1 MQNDN
6 KVKLT
11 DEQHD
16 TALVIVLATE
26 WGFRDQVKNPFEHE
40 GITLDDYLD
49 NLCDNLM
56 AETNLTYAEISNL
69 VSDDAAKIFL
79 AKK

>member
-11 DEQHD
+11 DYQRGN
-16 TALVIVLATE
+16 ALIIVLATE
-26 WGFRDQVKNPFEHE
+26 WGCRDQVKNPFEGE
-40 GITLDDYLD
+40 GISLDDYLD
-49 NLCDNLM
+49 NLFEDLR
-56 AETNLTYAEISNL
+56 AETGLTYAEISAM
-69 VSDDAAKIFL
+69 VADEAAEVVL